1 MDKNERPLKVL
12 VTGAAGFLGSNL
24 VDFLL
29 QKGHSVIGLDNF
41 QSGSSKNLQHLSN
54 HPRFEF
60 FNHNIYCSL
69 PALEGL
75 DQIYNLA
82 CPASPV
88 HYQKDPISTLN
99 TCFLGTRNL
108 LELARSSSIRILHT
122 STSEV
127 YGDPSVHPQTE
138 HYWGN
143 VNSFG
148 PRACY
153 DEGKRVAE
161 ALCYAYREQHDIDIR
176 IARIF
181 NTYGPRMGASDGRVV
196 SSFIASALA
205 GEDLKIT
212 GDGTATRSFQFVT
225 DCMQG
230 LYTLMNSGYS
240 KGPVNIGN
248 DGEFTIERLAELV
261 IDLVSRMTCQPR
273 VSISH
278 LPPLVDDPAVRRP
291 DIALAREVLN
301 WQPVVQ
307 LEEGLRRTIEWHI
320 NESRSD

>member
-1 MDKNERPLKVL
+1 
-12 VTGAAGFLGSNL
+12 
-24 VDFLL
+24 
-29 QKGHSVIGLDNF
+29 
-41 QSGSSKNLQHLSN
+41 
-54 HPRFEF
+54 
-60 FNHNIYCSL
+60 
-69 PALEGL
+69 
-75 DQIYNLA
+75 
-82 CPASPV
+82 
-88 HYQKDPISTLN
+88 
-99 TCFLGTRNL
+99 
-108 LELARSSSIRILHT
+108 
-122 STSEV
+122 
-127 YGDPSVHPQTE
+127 
-138 HYWGN
+138 

-161 ALCYAYREQHDIDIR
+161 ALCYAYREQHDVDIR

-273 VSISH
+273 VSISY
-278 LPPLVDDPAVRRP
+278 LPPLVDDPTIRRP